1 MATEEIKIVVKQE
14 GAQEA
19 ANQVNALNNALENTE
34 QAAQNAS
41 QGASKAS
48 MSFTEMFDSFNEGMD
63 AFKNIGSN
71 VQAAF
76 QEFNRQSGVMRNF
89 SGTITETSERMG
101 GLVSNIQLMESAN
114 RIAATGLQLT
124 DHQFGNLTVA
134 AQRYAQATGQDLTQ
148 SMEQLSEAIS
158 EGSAEQL
165 QRFGLELGNASTKSQ
180 VQRNALNSLEE
191 QYGELDAAGN
201 GVTDMFTRMQ
211 VASENTTTQI
221 IQTINQSSVLNS
233 TFDRMGETIDH
244 LSSAMSLDLF
254 GGLSLVEGITKAVI
268 DGFSVMIRMLQ
279 RFTEGLISLGE
290 ADFSEAREQLI
301 SAFDIEGIFAEM
313 QIDEVIGD
321 VTRTI
326 ADNQRTIEAA
336 VNSTNSARSEGQQR
350 LQTETEEYEKQLALL
365 DRAIA
370 ASRQRN
376 NLQRTNE
383 LILMREEL
391 INERQNSL
399 FQRRIEQLSRLN
411 SLATSLNQLAQLQ
424 NAYIENQRIGMQAIF
439 DINQERLEAEDALRQ
454 VNFEKE
460 RTRQQALAEAD
471 RRINDKELEYK
482 RNNEDI
488 IKQKVVDAEEEF
500 QRRRMS
506 NLQTYGSEFSNIVG
520 ATIQAGIDGEM
531 KFGKAMRHV
540 IDQWLKKFAI
550 QETLK
555 GASDLASAIGSTII
569 NPPAAATLYA
579 SSGKH
584 FAIAAAAGAASLAIP
599 GGKGGGGKGSG
610 AGESGAGPTPSN
622 VPSAPTGR
630 QEPTGVVINVN
641 GMTGATEAQIGRAY
655 ENAIRAAQSR
665 Y

>member
-48 MSFTEMFDSFNEGMD
+48 TSFTEMFDSFNEGMD
-63 AFKNIGSN
+63 AFSN
-71 VQAAF
+71 VSSQIQAAF
-76 QEFNRQSGVMRNF
+76 QEFNRQSGIMRNF
-89 SGTITETSERMG
+89 TGTITETSQRMQ

-165 QRFGLELGNASTKSQ
+165 QRFGLELGNATGKAEIQ
-180 VQRNALNSLEE
+180 EAALGSLEQ
-191 QYGELDAAGN
+191 QYGELEAAGN
-201 GVTDMFTRMQ
+201 GVTDVFTRMQ
-211 VASENTTTQI
+211 VASENTTT
-221 IQTINQSSVLNS
+221 S
-233 TFDRMGETIDH
+233 F
-244 LSSAMSLDLF
+244 
-254 GGLSLVEGITKAVI
+254 
-268 DGFSVMIRMLQ
+268 
-279 RFTEGLISLGE
+279 
-290 ADFSEAREQLI
+290 
-301 SAFDIEGIFAEM
+301 IEG
-313 QIDEVIGD
+313 
-321 VTRTI
+321 
-326 ADNQRTIEAA
+326 
-336 VNSTNSARSEGQQR
+336 VNSAGTLNTSIDRLKNSASELVGVFGVD
-350 LQTETEEYEKQLALL
+350 LPEGFDLAKEAGSALSHGISIIIRQYSHYI
-365 DRAIA
+365 DAIKSA
-370 ASRQRN
+370 ASGD
-376 NLQRTNE
+376 L
-383 LILMREEL
+383 REA
-391 INERQNSL
+391 
-399 FQRRIEQLSRLN
+399 LN
-411 SLATSLNQLAQLQ
+411 SLGSALNFNQAFADEAIDEAVSSVQET
-424 NAYIENQRIGMQAIF
+424 IRRNQRIISQSTQQATEAQEEHHTAVRRTSEEIRTQGQLMQDLISRINSASQSQSIF
-439 DINQERLEAEDALRQ
+439 NQIVQEGLNAEDTLRQ